1 MKKRFWNET
10 DEQETLK
17 RQLMKIETDKINKV
31 YKVQEHQIRIELI
44 KETTKVED
52 LEIERVDKLNEIE
65 EIIR

>member
-17 RQLMKIETDKINKV
+17 RQLMKIETEKINKV
-31 YKVQEHQIRIELI
+31 YKVQELKIRIELI
-44 KETTKVED
+44 KKTTKVED

>member
-17 RQLMKIETDKINKV
+17 RQLMKIKTDKINKV
-31 YKVQEHQIRIELI
+31 YKVQEHKIRIELI